1 MGDAAVS
8 DPSLSLR
15 HLVRDPYGG
24 PVAQV
29 TGEGAH
35 LLRGLQG
42 KRTAEQRLRNE
53 ITRGAVVP
61 GQRLVEPELGE
72 RYGVT
77 RNSARLA
84 LDVLIA
90 EGLVERIP
98 NRGSRVR
105 LVTVEEAVAITE
117 CRMVLEGLCA
127 AKAAVEAT
135 DDQLTELA
143 EIGTAMSKAV
153 ADGEPMTYSGL
164 NQELHAKIRQFS
176 GQQVAVELLE
186 RLNAQL
192 VRHRFQ
198 LSLRP
203 GRPQQSVNE
212 HLAMIEAIRARD
224 PQAADA
230 AARAHLASVIDALRE

>member
-1 MGDAAVS
+1 MANQAK
-8 DPSLSLR
+8 PS
-15 HLVRDPYGG
+15 
-24 PVAQV
+24 
-29 TGEGAH
+29 TGEQAKQH
-35 LLRGLQG
+35 ALAQLRQAILGG
-42 KRTAEQRLRNE
+42 EMSPA
-53 ITRGAVVP
+53 
-61 GQRLVEPELGE
+61 QRLVENELAE
-72 RYGVT
+72 QFGVT
-77 RNSARLA
+77 RASVRAALIDLA
-84 LDVLIA
+84 G

-105 LVTVEEAVAITE
+105 VVTVEEAVAITE

-153 ADGEPMTYSGL
+153 GDGEPMTYSGL

-203 GRPQQSVNE
+203 GRPQQSVDE